1 MYIYI
6 KAVTFVV
13 KRGKMAPNKLLRCKN
28 VGAFLC
34 LGLQK
39 RQTLPME
46 KYFMPE
52 QNCFSSAK
60 QFILTP

>member
-28 VGAFLC
+28 VGALRLFNASALDIS
-34 LGLQK
+34 LP
-39 RQTLPME
+39 QTLY
-46 KYFMPE
+46 K
-52 QNCFSSAK
+52 K
-60 QFILTP
+60 IR

>member
-28 VGAFLC
+28 VGAFCVRLT
-34 LGLQK
+34 K
-39 RQTLPME
+39 RQALPKE
-46 KYFMPE
+46 KYFVLG

-60 QFILTP
+60 QFILTL